1 MKGPLITAMIS
12 IILFFGGL
20 VVNSLIEARDQID
33 ELNSRV
39 VRLEAIISF
48 DGLD

>member
-12 IILFFGGL
+12 IILFFGG
-20 VVNSLIEARDQID
+20 VFVNSHLEARNQID

-39 VRLEAIISF
+39 VRLEVIISF
-48 DGLD
+48 DDLD

>member
-1 MKGPLITAMIS
+1 MKGPLLTAMIS

-20 VVNSLIEARDQID
+20 VVNSLLDAHDKVDDLNARIVRIETII
-33 ELNSRV
+33 
-39 VRLEAIISF
+39 RL